1 LTHVRKPV
9 IRFGLLTKK
18 KTVEIGNVFVAFV
31 VTTNEPQ
38 TYVETL
44 WSSDRE
50 EWKKTIITEF
60 LNLEHTGVF
69 NWVEILLKRKKAVGG
84 HLVCKNKLNKL
95 EKLTKW
101 KICVIIRGFS
111 QVPEKNF
118 NKTFVSI
125 LKFMILYIILAIV
138 VFHDFK

>member
-1 LTHVRKPV
+1 M
-9 IRFGLLTKK
+9 
-18 KTVEIGNVFVAFV
+18 
-31 VTTNEPQ
+31 
-38 TYVETL
+38 
-44 WSSDRE
+44 
-50 EWKKTIITEF
+50 
-60 LNLEHTGVF
+60 NLEHAGVF
-69 NWVEILLKRKKAVGG
+69 NRVEILLKRKKAVGG

-111 QVPEKNF
+111 QVPEKDF

>member
-1 LTHVRKPV
+1 MTHVRKPI

-18 KTVEIGNVFVAFV
+18 QTAEIGNMFVAFV

-38 TYVETL
+38 TYAENL

-60 LNLEHTGVF
+60 LNLEHAGVF
-69 NWVEILLKRKKAVGG
+69 NWVEILLKGKKAVGE

-95 EKLTKW
+95 EKLTK
-101 KICVIIRGFS
+101 
-111 QVPEKNF
+111 
-118 NKTFVSI
+118 
-125 LKFMILYIILAIV
+125 
-138 VFHDFK
+138 